1 MKLGRLIEILQEYE
15 KSDRF
20 YTEINVYLKDSSG
33 DLVTLLEEDISIDE
47 DDDLILKV
55 NYKRLV

>member
-33 DLVTLLEEDISIDE
+33 DLVTLYEEDISIDE

-55 NYKRLV
+55 QYERLV

>member
-1 MKLGRLIEILQEYE
+1 MKLRRLIEILQEYE

-20 YTEINVYLKDSSG
+20 YTEINIYLKDSSG
-33 DLVTLLEEDISIDE
+33 DLVTLLDEDISIDE